1 MAKRTDDWARAA
13 EVNKEMIAKDLN
25 MMKER
30 MDEFLLSTTTIVV
43 CRKKTLLGR
52 CWAFGKGEERD
63 FPQLFVLR
71 HNKYKHICG
80 NRLQFTGAPIIYG
93 AKSPSK
99 STL

>member
-43 CRKKTLLGR
+43 CRKKTLLGFWKRGRKGFPSAVCFTSQQVQAHMWQQVTVYRSAHHLR
-52 CWAFGKGEERD
+52 C
-63 FPQLFVLR
+63 
-71 HNKYKHICG
+71 
-80 NRLQFTGAPIIYG
+80 
-93 AKSPSK
+93 
-99 STL
+99 